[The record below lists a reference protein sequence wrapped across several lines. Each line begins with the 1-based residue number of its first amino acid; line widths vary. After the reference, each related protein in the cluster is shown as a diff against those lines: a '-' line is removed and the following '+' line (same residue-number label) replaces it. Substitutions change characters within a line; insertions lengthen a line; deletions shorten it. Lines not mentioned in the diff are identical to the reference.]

1 MISEA
6 ATRPIRLGVIGTG
19 LAIEKLHWPALRRL
33 PDRFQVVAFANHTRP
48 KAERFAAAAG
58 LSMDEHHADYRD
70 LLRRDDVEAV
80 LIALPIPLNEPAT
93 RAALAA
99 GKHVLCEKPTGA
111 DRAQLESFL
120 GLEREYPGRVVVV
133 GENFLYR
140 DDLRL
145 ARALVDAGAI
155 GRVHLMA
162 WRRAAM
168 LAPRPGEYTGTA
180 WRRRPAYVGGAHLDG
195 GVHHLAQVRLL
206 CGEADLVHGGVQE
219 ANPAMGGPSDLT
231 LNLRFGSGAIGHY
244 TAVYRPFPLPDEDN
258 AMRLYGA
265 DGVMVVADRR
275 VTVHRSD
282 GTATEHRVEM
292 PDGGYY
298 NELLDFHD
306 AVVHG
311 ASAVGTI
318 AQSARTMELV
328 LLGLESAE
336 QGRALPVGPPAT
348 PGGVPLWR
356 PRGAAGLFDGLP
368 VRVTTEER
376 RASAPA

>member
-1 MISEA
+1 MTSEA
-6 ATRPIRLGVIGTG
+6 TPRPIRLGVIGTG

-48 KAERFAAAAG
+48 KAEAFAATAG
-58 LSMDEHHADYRD
+58 LAMADYHADYRD
-70 LLRRDDVEAV
+70 LLRRADVEAV

-93 RAALAA
+93 RASLVA

-111 DRAQLESFL
+111 DRDQMQAFL
-120 GLEREYPGRVVVV
+120 GLERAFPGRVVLV
-133 GENFLYR
+133 GENFFYR

-145 ARALVDAGAI
+145 ARALLDAGAI
-155 GRVHLMA
+155 GRVHVMA
-162 WRRAAM
+162 WRRAAQ

-180 WRRRPAYVGGAHLDG
+180 WRQQPAYVGGAHLDG
-195 GVHHLAQVRLL
+195 GVHHLAQIRLL
-206 CGEADLVHGGVQE
+206 CGEADLVHGGVQT

-231 LNLRFGSGAIGHY
+231 LNLRFVGGAIGNY
-244 TAVYRPFPLPDEDN
+244 TAVYRPFLLAGEDN
-258 AMRLYGA
+258 ALRLYGT
-265 DGVMVVADRR
+265 DGAMTVADRR
-275 VTVHRSD
+275 VTVHRPD

-311 ASAVGTI
+311 GAVVGTI

-328 LLGLESAE
+328 LLGLELAE
-336 QGRALPVGPPAT
+336 QGRALPVAGPAG
-348 PGGVPLWR
+348 GGVPLWR

-368 VRVTTEER
+368 VRVVTEER
-376 RASAPA
+376 RAG